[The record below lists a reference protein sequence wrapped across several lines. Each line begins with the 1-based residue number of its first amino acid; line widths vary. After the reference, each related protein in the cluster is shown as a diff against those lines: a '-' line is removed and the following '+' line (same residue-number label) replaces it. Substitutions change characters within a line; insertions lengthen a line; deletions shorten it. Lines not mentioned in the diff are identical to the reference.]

1 MGSLDLRK
9 SLGKIEDGSLFR
21 TLRNR
26 GVLYHNQTH
35 ARIQQTMANHF
46 QSNAGHTRRS
56 ACSALHSSTCVLGS
70 LRYHGHK
77 NSQIKALTLEQKNL
91 SQIQVSLAAPFYI
104 YSFKFSSNVIQRLH
118 VVDVIFRQKPR
129 KMWNYTWFNAAN
141 ASRIKISAAGSPT
154 NASKKTLHG
163 SARRQMRHG
172 LRAGQASL
180 PLLRSG
186 RWARPCWNYL
196 RVATPWP
203 ARPLTCRSS
212 SRTHAS
218 TFRQTHP
225 DSLPLVVGC
234 GPTATY

>member
-35 ARIQQTMANHF
+35 TMANHF
-46 QSNAGHTRRS
+46 QSNADHTRRS

-104 YSFKFSSNVIQRLH
+104 YSFKLSSNVIQRLH

-129 KMWNYTWFNAAN
+129 KTWNYTWFNAAN
-141 ASRIKISAAGSPT
+141 ASRIKIYAAGSPT

-163 SARRQMRHG
+163 SARRQVMVCGLVRHHCHCCAARVG
-172 LRAGQASL
+172 HVLAGTTCAWRL
-180 PLLRSG
+180 PG
-186 RWARPCWNYL
+186 Q
-196 RVATPWP
+196 
-203 ARPLTCRSS
+203 
-212 SRTHAS
+212 H
-218 TFRQTHP
+218 
-225 DSLPLVVGC
+225 
-234 GPTATY
+234 GP